1 MDVVT
6 RPPPGSRV
14 RKPASNLGHGLT
26 PWVEMGSSPVSPACE
41 LAEDSAWWGLGPG
54 RAFSRQG
61 WGQQVG
67 PADWGGARFPGP
79 LSPHADEAPGRGAC
93 RRGCVTVGRSLVPGA
108 WFFSEAVGG

>member
-1 MDVVT
+1 MGP
-6 RPPPGSRV
+6 RPRKGLQQAGVGS
-14 RKPASNLGHGLT
+14 AGGAGGGT
-26 PWVEMGSSPVSPACE
+26 G
-41 LAEDSAWWGLGPG
+41 
-54 RAFSRQG
+54 
-61 WGQQVG
+61 VG